1 MLAILG
7 ILAIASIVFIEV
19 IVPMFISWL
28 VTK

>member
-7 ILAIASIVFIEV
+7 ILAVASIVFIEV
-19 IVPMFISWL
+19 IAPAIISWL

>member
-7 ILAIASIVFIEV
+7 VVAIVSIVFIEV
-19 IVPMFISWL
+19 IAPMFISWL